1 MGSLRLAEQ
10 PDWLRSVEG
19 PLNDCPMSPRV
30 VYMPDVNHQ
39 GANIDK
45 SLMKAAGLG
54 TVDEKMLFL
63 RRFRHGPFNKSAD
76 GGARHWQHQMA
87 TAWQVLQ
94 RASPQLL

>member
-30 VYMPDVNHQ
+30 VYMPDVKHQ
-39 GANIDK
+39 GANIDR

-87 TAWQVLQ
+87 TAWEVLQ